1 MPKNTRRDTHKTRKS
16 HLPQL
21 ETKKPIFLNQKLEK
35 NFSKN
40 VSGKLHSAENPKE
53 WTFWGFLTSIMLQNF
68 KKLKV
73 RSLKLYSLLPY
84 PKKLEHLNFSNKIK
98 IEKFEQPH
106 SAEKFESGN
115 LLEFFNIHS
124 VANFQKIQ
132 VGPFR
137 EKKIEKSQSRKRESL
152 IVSKKVESGT
162 LLHWN
167 GFVFHVTGFECVQN
181 EVLSTYGTSA

>member
-84 PKKLEHLNFSNKIK
+84 PKKLEHLNFSNKK
-98 IEKFEQPH
+98 KLR
-106 SAEKFESGN
+106 N
-115 LLEFFNIHS
+115 LN
-124 VANFQKIQ
+124 
-132 VGPFR
+132 
-137 EKKIEKSQSRKRESL
+137 SL
-152 IVSKKVESGT
+152 IVPKNLKVGTFWSFSTSILLQIFKKFKWDPLERKKSKSHKAEKGKVS
-162 LLHWN
+162 
-167 GFVFHVTGFECVQN
+167 
-181 EVLSTYGTSA
+181 